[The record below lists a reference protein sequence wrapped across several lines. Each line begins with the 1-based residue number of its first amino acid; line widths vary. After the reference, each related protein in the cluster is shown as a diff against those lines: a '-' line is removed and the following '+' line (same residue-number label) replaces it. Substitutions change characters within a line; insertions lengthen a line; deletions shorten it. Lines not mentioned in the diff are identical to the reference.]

1 VDTYASK
8 EFSGL
13 PPSLQLKI
21 DKVLTIIKELLFNP
35 AFDAAEFEKKKAVFS
50 SVRAAKKKA
59 KISNRTLF

>member
-13 PPSLQLKI
+13 SSKFAAKDR
-21 DKVLTIIKELLFNP
+21 DKVLTIIKELLLNP

-59 KISNRTLF
+59 QDQ